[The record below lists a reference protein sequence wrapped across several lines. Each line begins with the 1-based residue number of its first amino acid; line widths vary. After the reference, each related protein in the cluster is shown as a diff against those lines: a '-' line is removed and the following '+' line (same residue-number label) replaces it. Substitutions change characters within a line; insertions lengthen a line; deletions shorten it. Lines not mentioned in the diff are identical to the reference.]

1 LILVDASGGV
11 RQSVVSSQL
20 VSHLGASLI
29 VVNRLRLGV
38 DVPFQLFG
46 GGQGTSV
53 SGVDY
58 GSPASTSS
66 LGDIRLSATA
76 RLFDYAPGHVTG
88 ALGVSVVLPT
98 GDQASYAG
106 DSGVGVV
113 PRALIAGRAG
123 PIAYAAQIGASIR
136 KGVAFAST
144 YVGSDLF
151 LGASAGVRLLDDK
164 LLVGPEIFGRSVLSG
179 GVFLDKR
186 ATPLELMLGAHLTVA
201 RDWRVGAGV
210 SGGLTGG
217 IGNPTTRGLVSL
229 EWAPGAAIAPP
240 DRDFDGIIDV
250 ADACPSVPGV
260 ASPEPAR
267 NGCPPPADGDRDGI
281 ADASDACPTQSGPAS
296 ADPARNGCPL
306 PPPPPPDAD
315 KDGIADASDACP
327 REPGVASA
335 DATKNGCPLP
345 PPDRD
350 SDGIADASDACPE
363 EAGVADPDPTRNGCP
378 DRDRD
383 HDGIANSDDACPNDA
398 GPASP
403 DPKRNGCPKAIVT
416 GNQIKILDQVKFKSA
431 SSRIQPGQESADVLM
446 AVRAILVDQP
456 NIKKIRVEG
465 HTDSVGDAASN
476 RKLSAGRAAAVVK
489 WLVDHGV
496 ERDRLEAQG
505 FGPDRPLAPNAS
517 PAGRKQNRRVEFHLV
532 DVATPEKSAASAPAV
547 PPPAPVSNA
556 TPNP

>member
-1 LILVDASGGV
+1 
-11 RQSVVSSQL
+11 
-20 VSHLGASLI
+20 
-29 VVNRLRLGV
+29 
-38 DVPFQLFG
+38 
-46 GGQGTSV
+46 
-53 SGVDY
+53 
-58 GSPASTSS
+58 
-66 LGDIRLSATA
+66 
-76 RLFDYAPGHVTG
+76 
-88 ALGVSVVLPT
+88 
-98 GDQASYAG
+98 
-106 DSGVGVV
+106 
-113 PRALIAGRAG
+113 
-123 PIAYAAQIGASIR
+123 
-136 KGVAFAST
+136 
-144 YVGSDLF
+144 
-151 LGASAGVRLLDDK
+151 
-164 LLVGPEIFGRSVLSG
+164 
-179 GVFLDKR
+179 
-186 ATPLELMLGAHLTVA
+186 
-201 RDWRVGAGV
+201 
-210 SGGLTGG
+210 
-217 IGNPTTRGLVSL
+217 
-229 EWAPGAAIAPP
+229 
-240 DRDFDGIIDV
+240 
-250 ADACPSVPGV
+250 VPGV

-296 ADPARNGCPL
+296 ADPARNGYPL